1 MNANASPPNAA
12 SAYADADAAQN
23 HPLPDDRPREPGSY
37 YSDQNPAY
45 DLDAN
50 APALKAHDLQRMN
63 RKALVFLVGILV
75 LLVALIA
82 WLLNGATA
90 TDRVPRPREETV
102 VIPELPR
109 GSATPP
115 RTSPA
120 SAAGA
125 IPMAEQAQPPLP
137 PLPPVDQAPGYG
149 QHFDPQVARPPP
161 SLAERRMANVAG
173 AGAGAGA
180 GADGG
185 GEQTDPYVQAM
196 LEGLPTAA
204 PGAAPGGAPAHRA
217 EAAND
222 ATSARFISRP
232 DALLVRGTYIRCV
245 LETRIVTDV
254 AGFTSCIVT
263 EPTYSING
271 RTLLLPR
278 GSKLLGRYG
287 LDDVSRER
295 VSVIWDRLTTPDGV
309 DVAMSSPGVDQLGG
323 AGHPGDRNEHWA
335 SRVGSALLVS
345 LISDAFKYAG
355 QKNGPRSTT
364 TYGNGAVVEQ
374 PFESNTA
381 RALEGLADQAV
392 RDSAGRRAT
401 VTINQGT
408 VVNVYVSR
416 DVDFS
421 QVMAGR

>member
-1 MNANASPPNAA
+1 MNTSASPA
-12 SAYADADAAQN
+12 SPASPYGGDVQN
-23 HPLPDDRPREPGSY
+23 QPSPTDEPRHAGSY
-37 YSDQNPAY
+37 YSDEGRPH

-63 RKALVFLVGILV
+63 RKALVFLAGILV
-75 LLVALIA
+75 LLVAMIA
-82 WLLNGATA
+82 WLLDGATS
-90 TDRVPRPREETV
+90 TERVSRPREETV

-109 GSATPP
+109 GPAAPSSTFSTP
-115 RTSPA
+115 
-120 SAAGA
+120 AARA
-125 IPMAEQAQPPLP
+125 IPMADYAQSPLP
-137 PLPPVDQAPGYG
+137 PLPPAEPAPGYG
-149 QHFDPQVARPPP
+149 QQLDMQAARPPP
-161 SLAERRMANVAG
+161 TLVERRMANVAG
-173 AGAGAGA
+173 AGAGSV
-180 GADGG
+180 
-185 GEQTDPYVQAM
+185 GEGDQADPYVQAM
-196 LEGLPTAA
+196 LAGLPTTE
-204 PGAAPGGAPAHRA
+204 PGAAPVHRA

-287 LDDVSRER
+287 LDEVSRER
-295 VSVIWDRLTTPDGV
+295 VAVIWDRLTTPDGV

-323 AGHPGDRNEHWA
+323 AGHPGDRNEHWG

-345 LISDAFKYAG
+345 LISDVFKYAG
-355 QKNGPRSTT
+355 QKNGPTSTT
-364 TYGNGAVVEQ
+364 TYGNGFVAER

-401 VTINQGT
+401 VSINQGT

-416 DVDFS
+416 DIDFS
-421 QVMAGR
+421 QVIAGR

>member
-1 MNANASPPNAA
+1 MNTSASPVDPA
-12 SAYADADAAQN
+12 SPYGDAIQN
-23 HPLPDDRPREPGSY
+23 QQSPTDGPHRAGSY
-37 YSDQNPAY
+37 YSDEGRPHE
-45 DLDAN
+45 LDAN
-50 APALKAHDLQRMN
+50 APSLKAHELQRMN
-63 RKALVFLVGILV
+63 RKALVFLAGILV
-75 LLVALIA
+75 LLVAMIA
-82 WLLNGATA
+82 WLLDGATS
-90 TDRVPRPREETV
+90 TERVSRPREETV

-109 GSATPP
+109 GPAA
-115 RTSPA
+115 SPNTLA
-120 SAAGA
+120 RPAARA
-125 IPMAEQAQPPLP
+125 IPVADYEQSPLP
-137 PLPPVDQAPGYG
+137 PLPPVDPAPGYG
-149 QHFDPQVARPPP
+149 QPFERQVARPPP
-161 SLAERRMANVAG
+161 TLVERRMANAAG
-173 AGAGAGA
+173 AGAG
-180 GADGG
+180 
-185 GEQTDPYVQAM
+185 GEGDQSDPYVQAM
-196 LEGLPTAA
+196 LAGLPTAA
-204 PGAAPGGAPAHRA
+204 PGAAPVHRA

-222 ATSARFISRP
+222 ATNARYISRP

-287 LDDVSRER
+287 LDEVSRER
-295 VSVIWDRLTTPDGV
+295 VAVIWDRLTTPDGV

-323 AGHPGDRNEHWA
+323 AGHPGDRNEHWG

-355 QKNGPRSTT
+355 QKNGPTSTT
-364 TYGNGAVVEQ
+364 TYGNGFVAEQ

-416 DVDFS
+416 DIDFS